1 MGVAIIH
8 NDSAIIIDGVHD
20 FYKPEYL
27 PADSDALKKM
37 FAGQIPFKTIVAIAV
52 THLHHDHFDSA
63 LVTNVANRH
72 PSAILVSSPQVKRL
86 LGRQM
91 QNRVIPGLNG
101 NNPEI
106 ISRKISHI
114 NPALHSEVENYRFD
128 IRWKG
133 FHIVHLGD
141 AAVSK
146 EAVSS
151 LTGKIDA
158 IIIPQWFLTPGGIE
172 LLSGLNPANIIVTH
186 ISPLACKIQKQGN
199 QKPAMITF
207 CAYGDK
213 IIF

>member
-8 NDSAIIIDGVHD
+8 NDSAIIIDGLHD

-27 PADSDALKKM
+27 PADSNALKKM
-37 FAGQIPFKTIVAIAV
+37 LAGEIPFKTIVAIAV
-52 THLHHDHFDSA
+52 THQHHDHFDSL

-91 QNRVIPGLNG
+91 QNRVTPVLNG
-101 NNPEI
+101 SNPEI
-106 ISRKISHI
+106 VSRKISHI
-114 NPALHSEVENYRFD
+114 NPALHAEVENYRFD

-133 FHIVHLGD
+133 FRIVHLGD
-141 AAVSK
+141 AAVSQ
-146 EAVSS
+146 EAISD

-158 IIIPQWFLTPGGIE
+158 IIIPQWFSTRDGME

-186 ISPLACKIQKQGN
+186 ISPLACQIQKQG
-199 QKPAMITF
+199 KSKTAMISF